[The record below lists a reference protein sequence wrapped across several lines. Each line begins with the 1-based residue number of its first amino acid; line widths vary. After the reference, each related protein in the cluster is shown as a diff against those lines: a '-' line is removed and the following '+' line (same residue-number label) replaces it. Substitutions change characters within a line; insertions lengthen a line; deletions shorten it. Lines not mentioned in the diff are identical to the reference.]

1 MEELHPEKR
10 PDGKIRAAIFDFDGT
25 FSTLRHGWE
34 NVMGPLMLEMISGG
48 RAEDASPELQ
58 KEVAEFIDRS
68 TGIQTVYQMQWLRD
82 RCHAAGTGVAT
93 WDEWD
98 YKDEYN
104 RRLMAEVSR
113 RLSRLEDGT
122 DSPDTYLIHGAK
134 EFLHALLEAGV
145 RVYLASGTDHDD
157 VVREATLLGVAD
169 CFTAVRGAPKRMAAC
184 SKEAVIKM
192 ILEEEGV
199 APCEVLVVGD
209 GKVEIELGA
218 AVGAFTI
225 GAATNEGA
233 RQGVDETKRRRLI
246 SAGADVIVGDFGDVE
261 GLMSRLGF

>member
-1 MEELHPEKR
+1 MEELNPEKQ
-10 PDGKIRAAIFDFDGT
+10 PAGKIRAAIFDFDGT

-34 NVMGPLMLEMISGG
+34 HVMGPLMLEMISGG
-48 RAEDASPELQ
+48 KAEDASEELK

-82 RCHAAGTGVAT
+82 RCKECGTGMAD

-113 RLSRLEDGT
+113 RLSRLENGEDA
-122 DSPDTYLIHGAK
+122 PDTYLIRGAK
-134 EFLHALLEAGV
+134 EFLHALTDKGV

-157 VVREATLLGVAD
+157 VVHEATLLGVAES
-169 CFTAVRGAPKRMAAC
+169 FTAVRGAPKRMASC
-184 SKEAVIKM
+184 SKEAVIRL
-192 ILEEEGV
+192 ILEEEGI
-199 APCEVLVVGD
+199 APEEVMVVGD

-246 SAGADVIVGDFGDVE
+246 AAGADVIVGDFGDVSA
-261 GLMSRLGF
+261 LMTRLGF